1 MPGVLV
7 RMLAA
12 LAGGVILFAVW
23 LVAVLSGM
31 PRPPVPP
38 SFAVTLAGAF
48 VTAAGFALGMLAGE
62 RLTKRRRAGFG
73 GIVRWSLAGCLVGAL
88 TMFPFGGMLAGFGI
102 FGLGTAALLMREV
115 LLWRSSGRSSRP
127 SASGPRP
134 S

>member
-1 MPGVLV
+1 MPGVIV

-38 SFAVTLAGAF
+38 SFAVTLAAVF
-48 VTAAGFALGMLAGE
+48 LTAAGFALGMLAGE
-62 RLTKRRRAGFG
+62 RLSRRRRAGVGEIFP
-73 GIVRWSLAGCLVGAL
+73 WSLAGCLVGAL
-88 TMFPFGGMLAGFGI
+88 TMFPFGGMMAGFGI
-102 FGLGTAALLMREV
+102 FGLGTVALLVREV
-115 LLWRSSGRSSRP
+115 LLWRASGRSSRP